1 MSVVPTGLVR
11 AAAVGAFTALVVAA
25 GGPAYAA
32 DDKPNI
38 SVTPDGPSS
47 GAVTGTQTTTQ
58 TTPGQSG
65 SSGTGYTGSGY
76 TDTGTSPGGSHLDL
90 HRWDHRA
97 EHVRFLPGLDLRSL

>member
-11 AAAVGAFTALVVAA
+11 AAAVGAFTALVVAT

-47 GAVTGTQTTTQ
+47 GAVTGTQTTTP

-65 SSGTGYTGSGY
+65 SSGTRVHGQRVHRHGLE
-76 TDTGTSPGGSHLDL
+76 HRWLRLDL
-90 HRWDHRA
+90 HRWDHGA